1 MASHAVGDNAISAA
15 PLAATVDAKNRAS
28 ITSSPAAA
36 SLKNDAIATVARN
49 RRWFSWHEPGTSPE
63 EKKLIFKLD
72 WFMLSFACLMFF
84 IKQLDQNNISNA
96 YVSGMA
102 DELGFGPGNELSWMN
117 TYFSIGTILGGLVS
131 NLIIT
136 VLRPRIWL
144 SSCLITWSVFVL
156 ALFKC
161 NHAYQFYVLRFFIG
175 VFESAAWPGVMY
187 CLGSWYRKSELA
199 RRSGL
204 FVMSGVIGQMF
215 SGYLQAALFTGMHGK
230 GGMSAWRWLFIFDFI
245 LAIPVAAYGFIT
257 FPDTPHTTRAFY
269 FNEWER
275 ERSRQRIEE
284 EGRKPVGKMDWSVIR
299 RIFGSWQVYAFTA
312 AYSFWTLT
320 CGSYVMQYFGIYLK
334 KTGWYTV
341 PEINNIPTCIGAVNF
356 VVMVSTG
363 YIADKLGGRALV
375 CGVVG
380 CWMILNYS
388 ILTAWDV
395 PHKLRMAAFI
405 MHGCYGCFTPLIA
418 GWANEACGGDQQ
430 KRAFVLSFMVSVGSA
445 VVIPFQQ
452 IQMASGEAP
461 EFAKTHGWGSALAWV
476 VALTLWTGVGLP
488 LVQRWRQ
495 KEVVVSNREDE
506 VTEV

>member
-1 MASHAVGDNAISAA
+1 MASHTGSDNAISAA
-15 PLAATVDAKNRAS
+15 PLAATVDAKNHTS

-36 SLKNDAIATVARN
+36 SLKNDAIATVASN

-63 EKKLIFKLD
+63 ERKLVFKLD

-102 DELGFGPGNELSWMN
+102 DELGFGPRNELSWMN
-117 TYFSIGTILGGLVS
+117 TYFSVGTILGGLVS

-136 VLRPRIWL
+136 VVRPRIWL
-144 SSCLITWSVFVL
+144 PSCLLTWSVFVL

-199 RRSGL
+199 RRSSL
-204 FVMSGVIGQMF
+204 FVMSGVLGQMF
-215 SGYLQAALFTGMHGK
+215 SGYLQAALFTSMHGK
-230 GGMSAWRWLFIFDFI
+230 G
-245 LAIPVAAYGFIT
+245 
-257 FPDTPHTTRAFY
+257 
-269 FNEWER
+269 

-299 RIFGSWQVYAFTA
+299 RIFGSWQLYSFTA

-334 KTGWYTV
+334 KTGLYSV

-356 VVMVSTG
+356 VVMISTG

-452 IQMASGEAP
+452 IQMVSGEAP
-461 EFAKTHGWGSALAWV
+461 EFSKTHGWGSALAWV
-476 VALTLWTGVGLP
+476 VALTLWTGIGLP

-495 KEVVVSNREDE
+495 KEVVVSDREDE
-506 VTEV
+506 VTEI